1 MTTLTDAQRAT
12 LRVLCDTVVPSI
24 QREHDPHGL
33 WARSASDLGVPE
45 MAEQGLLGMPAE
57 SRDGLLGLLDGLG
70 AAGFDQQSQGSRELT
85 LKNTGLAYGVAAQA
99 GVSGLISLVL
109 YLAYGAPD
117 PATGQNPA
125 WAALGY
131 PGPLSPPP
139 AVAKPISPT
148 IPPSD
153 TLALE
158 ADVAVV
164 GSGCGGGVIA
174 GTLAKAGLS
183 VVVLEAGNYLNEADF
198 TMLEVPALRSAYWR
212 GGPQNT
218 ADHNFSLLAGAAL
231 GGGSLINWMNCLRT
245 TDRVRTEW
253 ADAGLADVASDFD
266 RHLDAVSQRMSVGGS
281 CSDLNPFFERLG
293 DAAQR
298 LGWHTQVADRNVDPE
313 RYSPETAGYVGFG
326 DQSGSKQSTLVTYLQ
341 DAYDAGARILVNTT
355 VDRVLVE
362 AGRAAGVSATWVD
375 PATGRTAAVTV
386 RSPHVVLA
394 AGSLESPAVLLRS
407 GIGGPAVGRNLHLHP
422 TTGALAIFGE
432 DVRSWWGAPHTL
444 LVDHFEREMDFG
456 FRLEGVNYMPGI
468 FGSAVPFDSA
478 EQHRAMME
486 KLGTG
491 AGYLARIRDHG
502 SGKVVLDPS
511 GNAQILYSLTDKV
524 DVASMRLAIASLIK
538 LLVEAGA
545 TEIQPMG
552 NQPAWRVGDDVPAYL
567 DRLGRVPLGF
577 GGTKLFSAHQMGS
590 CRMGNDPGTSVADP
604 HGQLHDTRGV
614 WIGDASAFPTAS
626 GTNPMLSVLALAH
639 RTAEFIAAEARA
651 ASDANSLSPH

>member
-1 MTTLTDAQRAT
+1 VTTLTDAQRAT

-45 MAEQGLLGMPAE
+45 MVEQGLLGMPAE

-313 RYSPETAGYVGFG
+313 RYSPETAGSCCRCWHWPTAPPSSSPPRPVP
-326 DQSGSKQSTLVTYLQ
+326 Q
-341 DAYDAGARILVNTT
+341 
-355 VDRVLVE
+355 
-362 AGRAAGVSATWVD
+362 AT
-375 PATGRTAAVTV
+375 P
-386 RSPHVVLA
+386 SPC
-394 AGSLESPAVLLRS
+394 P
-407 GIGGPAVGRNLHLHP
+407 P
-422 TTGALAIFGE
+422 TE
-432 DVRSWWGAPHTL
+432 HQR
-444 LVDHFEREMDFG
+444 
-456 FRLEGVNYMPGI
+456 
-468 FGSAVPFDSA
+468 
-478 EQHRAMME
+478 
-486 KLGTG
+486 
-491 AGYLARIRDHG
+491 RD
-502 SGKVVLDPS
+502 
-511 GNAQILYSLTDKV
+511 SLTP
-524 DVASMRLAIASLIK
+524 
-538 LLVEAGA
+538 GA
-545 TEIQPMG
+545 T
-552 NQPAWRVGDDVPAYL
+552 R
-567 DRLGRVPLGF
+567 R
-577 GGTKLFSAHQMGS
+577 
-590 CRMGNDPGTSVADP
+590 
-604 HGQLHDTRGV
+604 
-614 WIGDASAFPTAS
+614 
-626 GTNPMLSVLALAH
+626 
-639 RTAEFIAAEARA
+639 
-651 ASDANSLSPH
+651 